1 MAKQAVPACGV
12 VDDLWGQVLMDHLEG
27 RSAQYR
33 LEFDSGYEVA
43 FDAAEHFSSYFQP
56 HELEALSFVHG
67 RVLDIGPGAGRHMLW
82 ALSKGFRPT
91 GVDRSPLAVE
101 VCRRRGC
108 GDLTCA
114 DILDAELPPATFDS
128 VLLMGNNMGLAG
140 SVEGTARLLRIAFEA
155 AAPGAWLIG
164 SFVAMDHV
172 PDGERPERG
181 VVARHR
187 VAYRSQVGP
196 FFDWAFFSTEQLV
209 SLVRE
214 PGWQV
219 RRVLSGTD
227 IQSYLVASKPLQ
239 GVEPLL
245 GLPERE
251 VVSDLWEGVLSRA
264 WLGEDVGLEIE
275 GFGSPPRDL
284 VDIDAVLGPGV
295 SDAEKAALSRLRGRV
310 LELGCGAGAA
320 LSFLADR
327 GCSVIGLDTSD
338 SAVGAAHMRGIGRAR
353 RVDWLDS
360 LPDDGPFAGF
370 VLLHNRAALAGD
382 LPGVRLL
389 LERLHS
395 TGTPDAVLVMSYEL
409 SGVSFPGLARYVY
422 EGRAGPWW
430 HFAQFETDEAVSDL
444 LERAGWRRVELLQ
457 TGPTGRIAIARRAV
471 HPGPEVNGMG
481 D

>member
-1 MAKQAVPACGV
+1 MAKQAVLACGV
-12 VDDLWGQVLMDHLEG
+12 VDDLWGQVLIDHLEG

-33 LEFDSGYEVA
+33 LVFDSGYEVV
-43 FDAAEHFSSYFQP
+43 FDAAEHFSPYFQP
-56 HELEALSFVHG
+56 HELEALSFAHG
-67 RVLDIGPGAGRHMLW
+67 RILDIGPGAGRHMLW

-101 VCRRRGC
+101 ACRRRGC
-108 GDLTCA
+108 EDVTCA
-114 DILDAELPPATFDS
+114 DILNVELPPAHFDS

-140 SVEGTARLLRIAFEA
+140 SVDGTAHLLRIAFEA

-187 VAYRSQVGP
+187 IAYRSQVGP
-196 FFDWAFFSTEQLV
+196 LFDWTFFSTEQLV
-209 SLVRE
+209 SLARE
-214 PGWQV
+214 QGWQI

-227 IQSYLVASKPLQ
+227 IQSYLIAAKPLQ
-239 GVEPLL
+239 GIEALL

-251 VVSDLWEGVLSRA
+251 LDCDLWEGVLSRA
-264 WLGEDVGLEIE
+264 WLGEVADLEIE

-284 VDIDAVLGPGV
+284 VDVDAVLGPGV
-295 SDAEKAALSRLRGRV
+295 SDAETAALSRLRGRV

-320 LSFLADR
+320 LSFLTDR
-327 GCSVIGLDTSD
+327 GCSVIGLDSSD
-338 SAVGAAHMRGIGRAR
+338 LAVGAAHMRGISRAR
-353 RVDWLDS
+353 RADWLDS

-370 VLLHNRAALAGD
+370 VLLHSRAALAGD

-395 TGTPDAVLVMSYEL
+395 TGTPDAVLVMSYEI
-409 SGVSFPGLARYVY
+409 SGVSFPGLARYVH

-430 HFAQFETDEAVSDL
+430 YFAQFETDEAVSDL
-444 LERAGWRRVELLQ
+444 MERAGWRCVELLN

-471 HPGPEVNGMG
+471 HAGLPVPGMG
-481 D
+481 E